1 MSRVNQRSMRCS
13 VVKYQRFKSLL
24 SSQCRSSPWPLG
36 DSSLV
41 SSANNRRLHWWRG
54 MRATM
59 IDRPTSVL
67 EQSNCWRQSLSHA
80 SIASRA
86 PEALQAIWIN
96 CFRSRCIRQI
106 SKGVKR
112 FNCSS
117 HPQNRLENKSPSFV
131 PDLNFEKRNIVLNS
145 KIRHRSYNY
154 FCTSC
159 LRSKW
164 DKTGVGDCLRSKSG
178 VGD

>member
-1 MSRVNQRSMRCS
+1 MLGCRP
-13 VVKYQRFKSLL
+13 KYQRFKSLL
-24 SSQCRSSPWPLG
+24 SSQCRSSPWPRS

-54 MRATM
+54 MWATM

-67 EQSNCWRQSLSHA
+67 EQSNCSRQSSSHA

-96 CFRSRCIRQI
+96 CFRSRCILQI

-117 HPQNRLENKSPSFV
+117 HPPNRLQNKGPS
-131 PDLNFEKRNIVLNS
+131 LSQILILKRENS
-145 KIRHRSYNY
+145 KICHRLYNY
-154 FCTSC
+154 CCTSC
-159 LRSKW
+159 LSSKS

>member
-117 HPQNRLENKSPSFV
+117 HPPNRSENKSLSFV
-131 PDLNFEKRNIVLNS
+131 PELRNTPQVIQLLLHELF
-145 KIRHRSYNY
+145 KIKMR
-154 FCTSC
+154 
-159 LRSKW
+159 
-164 DKTGVGDCLRSKSG
+164 
-178 VGD
+178 